1 MESESQK
8 RIAAESLD
16 ILATRQI
23 ERDGSDLNMN
33 ELGRRLAQD
42 IMSMSGDRTRLIS
55 LVGGAAS
62 GKTTLTI
69 ELVNQLRQ
77 QGITADSIGTDDYV
91 IGDREYRRTNLEGK
105 EPKAKY
111 DFGYM
116 NELIDS
122 IVANHGQAGEIAV
135 PTYNQATG
143 VAIAE
148 GEANY
153 QHKIASVEALIIEG
167 DFLEVAKPDLTIY
180 LHVDDNLRLSN
191 RLNRDLQHRSATD
204 AAKIEE
210 NFNQRQA
217 LQHVPHTLPAAALA
231 NIVIIGHV
239 VDGEWKYSI
248 YR

>member
-1 MESESQK
+1 MESETQK
-8 RIAAESLD
+8 LATSESLD
-16 ILATRQI
+16 ILATRTI
-23 ERDGSDLNMN
+23 ESEGS
-33 ELGRRLAQD
+33 ELSMSELAKRLAED
-42 IMSMSGDRTRLIS
+42 IINIPGDRTRLIS

-62 GKTTLTI
+62 GKTTLSI
-69 ELVNQLRQ
+69 ELVDSLRQ
-77 QGITADSIGTDDYV
+77 QGIAADSIGTDDYV
-91 IGDREYRRTNLEGK
+91 IGDREYRRTHLEGK

-116 NELIDS
+116 NKLIDT
-122 IVANHGQAGEIAV
+122 IVANHGQAGEVAV

-167 DFLEVAKPDLTIY
+167 DFPEVAKPDLTIY

-217 LQHVPHTLPAAALA
+217 LQHVPYTLPAAALA
-231 NIVIIGHV
+231 NIVVVGHV
-239 VDGEWKYSI
+239 VDGQWKYTV